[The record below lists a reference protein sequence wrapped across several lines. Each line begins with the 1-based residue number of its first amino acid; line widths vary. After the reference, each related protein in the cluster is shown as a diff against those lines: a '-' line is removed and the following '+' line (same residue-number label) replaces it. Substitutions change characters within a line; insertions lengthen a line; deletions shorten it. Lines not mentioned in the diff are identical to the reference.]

1 MHAHARSCISPFVMN
16 TMVGGCRKTYKHCGI
31 SKWGQANKDVRKFK
45 FHWFIFTARDRGN
58 LSAVLFSLRRMAWF
72 RRRRKARD
80 NTTDSPTATAGPV
93 NRRLNWNIYWW
104 AFHWH
109 FIRMISELL
118 SSYSYFVAAMSL
130 TSVISPLFLATWYS
144 LQFIQIA
151 SVVSACSMLGIFRIE
166 VCCTSPLRLRLMGS
180 IGRRAVSRLA
190 AARTLRAAALRRN
203 PHMSPR
209 TMKVRCMWPPPQNKI
224 AK

>member
-1 MHAHARSCISPFVMN
+1 MFHKCFHARSCISPFVMN

-45 FHWFIFTARDRGN
+45 FHWFIFAARDRGN

-72 RRRRKARD
+72 RHRRKARD
-80 NTTDSPTATAGPV
+80 NTTDSPTVTAGPV

-151 SVVSACSMLGIFRIE
+151 SVVSVGNFPNWSLLHFSSQAEVNGKHRKASSQPSSCSQNTESSSTTPEPTHESSDNEGE
-166 VCCTSPLRLRLMGS
+166 VYVTPSP
-180 IGRRAVSRLA
+180 
-190 AARTLRAAALRRN
+190 
-203 PHMSPR
+203 
-209 TMKVRCMWPPPQNKI
+209 K
-224 AK
+224 